1 MSKTCLLSQLIAWLF
16 IFSQQSHVHAQKKLL
31 LQADNYLGSYSI
43 SVAYDKTTHL
53 IFPHKIVYVDLG
65 SADLIAEKVEKVE
78 NIIKV
83 KANVENFSPTNM
95 TVLTAAG
102 SYFSFIV
109 NYQACPDELSIVLKE
124 DHSGKKANSAASPL
138 SSLQPVNNA
147 LVSTEPKASFE
158 NTRLNQLQ
166 LDEVASW
173 VINQKRSIHKIQ
185 SAKYDMVFALRGLYI
200 KDDLFFYHLHSENE
214 SNINFDIDFIR
225 IFICDKKVSKRT
237 TSQEKEI
244 FPLHIFN
251 KNLNTIP
258 GSGRLDQIFV
268 MEKITIPDD
277 KMLRVELFEK
287 KGGRHLSFQI
297 THKDIIKAR
306 LLP

>member
-1 MSKTCLLSQLIAWLF
+1 MSKTRILSTLIAWLL
-16 IFSQQSHVHAQKKLL
+16 IFSLQSNVHAQNKLL

-43 SVAYDKTTHL
+43 SVGYDKTTHL

-109 NYQACPDELSIVLKE
+109 NYQAYPEELSIILKE
-124 DHSGKKANSAASPL
+124 DNSGRESVSTASPL
-138 SSLQPVNNA
+138 SSTQSFNNA
-147 LVSTEPKASFE
+147 LVSTDPKALFE
-158 NTRLNQLQ
+158 GTGLNQLQ
-166 LDEVASW
+166 MDELARW
-173 VINQKRSIHKIQ
+173 VISQKRSIHKIK
-185 SAKYDMVFALRGLYI
+185 SVKYDMLFALNGLYI
-200 KDDLFFYHLHSENE
+200 KDDLFFYHLHSENA

-225 IFICDKKVSKRT
+225 FFIYDKKVSKRT
-237 TSQEKEI
+237 TSQEREI
-244 FPLHIFN
+244 FSLHVYN
-251 KNLNTIP
+251 ENLNTIP
-258 GSGRLDQIFV
+258 GSGHLDQVFV

-277 KMLRVELFEK
+277 KILRVELFEK

-297 THKDIIKAR
+297 THKDIIKAK